1 MSKLPEMKTKENNK
15 TFNLAKIKDLSLRRK
30 IKKMIRKRAIE
41 NTKVRLAIHH
51 QKVEDYTDEELE
63 VIIRDEERKI
73 NDGLKNKTLL
83 AVLSFFGLSFWI

>member
-1 MSKLPEMKTKENNK
+1 MSELPKLKTEK
-15 TFNLAKIKDLSLRRK
+15 TDKKFNLAKIKDLSVRRK

-51 QKVEDYTDEELE
+51 QKVEDYTDDELE

-73 NDGLKNKTLL
+73 NDSLKNKTLL